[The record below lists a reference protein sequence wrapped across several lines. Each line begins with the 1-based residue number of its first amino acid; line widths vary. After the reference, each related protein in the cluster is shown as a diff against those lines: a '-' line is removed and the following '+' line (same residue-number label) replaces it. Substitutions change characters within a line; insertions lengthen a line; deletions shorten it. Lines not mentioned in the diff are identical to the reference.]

1 MSEGFGISN
10 AKCFDLFVFEKQRKN
25 ISSFGL
31 DKIFQICGLSTRVS
45 KVEQKLFDLV
55 VENAL

>member
-10 AKCFDLFVFEKQRKN
+10 TKCFDFFLFEKQRKN

-31 DKIFQICGLSTRVS
+31 DNFFQICGISTRVS

-55 VENAL
+55 VKNAL